1 MAYAE
6 MSPPEVPVPRSSGV
20 VVPMT
25 DGRGNPYPEYLRTQ
39 QVGLGVVR
47 AVVGRIDE
55 ALAGGAIRLDTVHLG
70 ESGKAHF
77 KQHLLRFLIPELYGD
92 PIPERVKPA
101 RRIVS
106 RKAISLLNKRLAE
119 AFDPPGGV
127 LKLPGVSLTR
137 KDLFPLLT
145 LVHEQLFGDEEVSD
159 YSPEAVAPPAV
170 VVTPPVEPA
179 APAPPVLLPALI
191 PPPDSDLMAAL
202 P

>member
-6 MSPPEVPVPRSSGV
+6 MSPPDVPGTKSSGV

-55 ALAGGAIRLDTVHLG
+55 ALAGGPIRLDAVHLG

-77 KQHLLRFLIPELYGD
+77 KLHLLRFLIPELWGD
-92 PIPERVKPA
+92 PVPAKVKPA

-106 RKAISLLNKRLAE
+106 RKAISLLNRRLAE

-127 LKLPGVSLTR
+127 LRLPGVSLTR
-137 KDLFPLLT
+137 KDLFPLLS
-145 LVHEQLFGDEEVSD
+145 LVHEHLFGDEEGSGCPVEAAD
-159 YSPEAVAPPAV
+159 QPTAPEPAPLKPPA
-170 VVTPPVEPA
+170 TA
-179 APAPPVLLPALI
+179 GCLASTGLPKFE
-191 PPPDSDLMAAL
+191 SDLECVL